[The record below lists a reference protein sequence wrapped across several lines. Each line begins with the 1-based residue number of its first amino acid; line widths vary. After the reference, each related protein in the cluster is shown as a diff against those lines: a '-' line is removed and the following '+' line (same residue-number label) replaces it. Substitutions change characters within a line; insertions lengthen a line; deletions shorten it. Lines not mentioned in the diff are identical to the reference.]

1 MINEFIINVAD
12 EQISDLHNRI
22 KHTRWPDE
30 INDSRKAKNKTN
42 IHAYSALAFK

>member
-1 MINEFIINVAD
+1 MQTEK
-12 EQISDLHNRI
+12 RI
-22 KHTRWPDE
+22 ALETITPDK